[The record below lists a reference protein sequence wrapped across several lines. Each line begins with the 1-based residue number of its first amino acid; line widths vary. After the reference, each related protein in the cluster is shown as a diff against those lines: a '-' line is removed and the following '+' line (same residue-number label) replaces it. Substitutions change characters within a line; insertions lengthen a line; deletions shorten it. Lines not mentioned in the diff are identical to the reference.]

1 MYKGIVKED
10 KRYLMYSLFS
20 KTSLIRNIFSYLDSN
35 AINSKVN
42 EEVQMKYIKECYRLK
57 EEIYELKLFVDLLK
71 EEINKYTEI
80 KVILKPIIERKTY
93 IIKDLGTKLYK
104 IGFSN
109 NPIKREKTLQSEKP
123 NIKMIKV
130 FDKNIEKELHTKY
143 NDFRVRGEWFNLNNI
158 QIKYICTHF

>member
-10 KRYLMYSLFS
+10 KRYLMYSVFT
-20 KTSLIRNIFSYLDSN
+20 KTALIRNIFSYLDSN

-71 EEINKYTEI
+71 EEINQYTEL
-80 KVILKPIIERKTY
+80 KVILKPIAERKTY
-93 IIKDLGTKLYK
+93 LIKDLGTGLYK
-104 IGFSN
+104 IGFSS

-130 FDKNIEKELHTKY
+130 FDKNIEKELHLNYK
-143 NDFRVRGEWFNLNNI
+143 DFRVRGEWFNLNNI
-158 QIKYICTHF
+158 QIRYICTHY

>member
-10 KRYLMYSLFS
+10 KRYLMYSVFT

-35 AINSKVN
+35 AINLKVN
-42 EEVQMKYIKECYRLK
+42 EELQMKYIKESYRLK

-71 EEINKYTEI
+71 EEINQYTEL
-80 KVILKPIIERKTY
+80 KVILKPIAERKTY
-93 IIKDLGTKLYK
+93 LIKDLGTGLYK
-104 IGFSN
+104 IGFSS

-130 FDKNIEKELHTKY
+130 FDKNIEKQLHLNYK
-143 NDFRVRGEWFNLNNI
+143 DFRVRGEWFNLNNI
-158 QIKYICTHF
+158 QIRYICTHY